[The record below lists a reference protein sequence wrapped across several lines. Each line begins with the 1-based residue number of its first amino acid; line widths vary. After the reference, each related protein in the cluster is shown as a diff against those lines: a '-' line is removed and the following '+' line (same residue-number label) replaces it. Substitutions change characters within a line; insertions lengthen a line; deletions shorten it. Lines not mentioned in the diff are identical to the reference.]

1 MNKEKKF
8 ENFLSISPNK
18 LGIYLFDK
26 KNLRNLYNDELII
39 NDTTNYLD
47 FNILKMHTNGLK
59 FVY

>member
-1 MNKEKKF
+1 MNKEKEF
-8 ENFLSISPNK
+8 VNFLSISPNK

-47 FNILKMHTNGLK
+47 FNILKIS
-59 FVY
+59 